1 MAKCKYDPETF
12 PKLAEGYARDG
23 LTELQIAHNLGISK
37 STFETYKVK
46 FPDFLDALKRGKGPV
61 DFEVE
66 NALLK
71 KALGHT
77 YEETHTEIRQYK
89 DGSTAKV
96 KKVIEHYTPPDVIA
110 CIFWLKNR
118 RPEQWREKVE
128 DYGTPENMEE
138 KMKEFSDL
146 VREADRK

>member
-1 MAKCKYDPETF
+1 VAKCKYDPKTF
-12 PKLAEGYARDG
+12 PVLAEGYARGG
-23 LTELQIAHNLGISK
+23 LTEKQIANNLGISK
-37 STFETYKVK
+37 STLETYKIK

-71 KALGHT
+71 RALGHD
-77 YEETHTEIRQYK
+77 YEEIHTEVREYK
-89 DGSTAKV
+89 DGSKAKV
-96 KKVIEHYTPPDVIA
+96 MKKTVHFIPPDVTA

-128 DYGTPENMEE
+128 NFGVTENIDE

-146 VREADRK
+146 IREADKR